1 MLTILTTY
9 IDLASLYQYYDIKIK
24 MNNFKN
30 KETNLNKLIEK
41 LGNLSVSYTQSNNEA
56 EKITQEKNQLE
67 GEKKKVEL
75 KHEQLLKEHKYL
87 KNKLLKLQEEV
98 SKKTEKEEIFNREI
112 DELSQETENL
122 VEDIEKWQM

>member
-1 MLTILTTY
+1 VFTVLTTY

-67 GEKKKVEL
+67 GEKKEVEL
-75 KHEQLLKEHKYL
+75 KHDQLLKEHKYL

-98 SKKTEKEEIFNREI
+98 SKKSEKEEIFNREI

>member
-1 MLTILTTY
+1 
-9 IDLASLYQYYDIKIK
+9 

-67 GEKKKVEL
+67 GEKKK
-75 KHEQLLKEHKYL
+75 
-87 KNKLLKLQEEV
+87 
-98 SKKTEKEEIFNREI
+98 
-112 DELSQETENL
+112 
-122 VEDIEKWQM
+122 

>member
-1 MLTILTTY
+1 
-9 IDLASLYQYYDIKIK
+9 

-41 LGNLSVSYTQSNNEA
+41 LGNLSVSYTQSNIKA

-67 GEKKKVEL
+67 GEKKEVEL
-75 KHEQLLKEHKYL
+75 KHDQLLKEHKYL

-98 SKKTEKEEIFNREI
+98 SKKSEKEEIFNREI